1 MANGRIT
8 CGGQRSTYSLKQGG
22 VLLRPTVR
30 QLPEAVPPY
39 VPVLAD
45 RHSVGISPDRSF
57 GWVSG
62 GLPAPFKDDVYVV
75 EFAGNGEVAP
85 LAYIDRFGRAFSCL
99 EPTVAPPAR
108 TPDMTMVRFP
118 EPSSPFEEHGCFM
131 VEGEAG
137 DTRMVARYRK
147 VADRY
152 ELYDSWFDFCGHA
165 SGLAYADCMARV
177 YLACVF
183 RPALTGIP
191 VPDTGL
197 AAVDDLLAAPNLLLG
212 LRALMVLLDRIDR
225 DGALRPPALAECLGK
240 WLAQAGL
247 TEQASSQWLSADSD
261 ATGTGPLRLVRLSQ
275 TSNLFFLS
283 RKREGSPVDARTVW
297 AMESALNRYLLLKQK
312 LGEKASSAP
321 MAEVAHWDD
330 YLREHV
336 ALQAPH
342 ASRPLDEA
350 LPEPYGE
357 WEVRRS
363 HAHGLEMLQ
372 VPLRFE
378 AAFHVDVTQP
388 GVAAWMV
395 MAPDGQLMP
404 LESFDEEAG
413 EWVLLAREEREAMA
427 LAYSRH
433 LALALAA
440 ISFNATRV
448 IEQVT
453 VSVRPFTETSDMT
466 SPLTCQVTF
475 GRAQFVE
482 KRAYRAAAAGD
493 PADFLRQC
501 GERILGGIP
510 TEGPFAS
517 LIERPSY
524 SLRLET
530 PELVSVPVPKACQEA
545 LGASDTSQ
553 LRISYDAEMMQVA
566 EALASQLQGVSSAAQ
581 AVAVVRQRQWDTGSP
596 LVYKGCTRLMTA
608 LTAGN
613 LEPSDPHGV
622 RCAFLGESELAQ
634 ALEQARALA
643 PQDADG
649 AADLLIAAVKSEEA
663 HHRWRD
669 SAEVVY
675 RLFDSYT
682 ARVLYNREYADGRP
696 VELVPPTLLMALL
709 EVVNLLDES
718 FQRFDEAAG
727 FAERVV
733 QMAPTSPYAYCRCA
747 RAYVLSGGLDVA
759 ERMLKSALDCAF
771 VPEEIALAY
780 YQLGYV
786 EWKLGRPVAGLACYN
801 KSLEAAPL
809 YAVQV
814 STEVHSL
821 LSETGGKLVSRGQE
835 GSILAAA
842 GIPEAPVP
850 GRLAQ
855 LRAAAQ
861 AAVDANVF
869 TMARPL
875 LGLYL
880 HYFPDDELTDLLQ
893 SLGDPRI
900 DELLEA

>member
-1 MANGRIT
+1 MAEGRIT
-8 CGGQRSTYSLKQGG
+8 CGEHRSTYPLKQGG
-22 VLLRPTVR
+22 VLLRPMVR
-30 QLPEAVPPY
+30 QLPGAVPPY
-39 VPVLAD
+39 VPVSAD
-45 RHSVGISPDRSF
+45 VHSVRISADRSF

-62 GLPAPFKDDVYVV
+62 GLPSPFKDDVYVV
-75 EFAGNGEVAP
+75 EFAGEGEVAP
-85 LAYIDRFGRAFSCL
+85 LAYIDRFGRAFSCI

-118 EPSSPFEEHGCFM
+118 DSPSPFEEHGCFM
-131 VEGEAG
+131 VEREVG
-137 DTRMVARYRK
+137 DARMVARYRK

-152 ELYDSWFDFCGHA
+152 EIYDSWFDFGVCS
-165 SGLAYADCMARV
+165 SGLTYADCMARV

-197 AAVDDLLAAPNLLLG
+197 AAVDDLLAAPNLVQG
-212 LRALMVLLDRIDR
+212 LRAFMVLLDRIGR
-225 DGALRPPALAECLGK
+225 DGALRPPALAERLEK
-240 WLAQAGL
+240 WLAQAGF
-247 TEQASSQWLSADSD
+247 TERASYEWLNADND
-261 ATGTGPLRLVRLSQ
+261 ASGAGPLRLVRLAQ

-283 RKREGSPVDARTVW
+283 RRRENSPIDARTVW

-312 LGEKASSAP
+312 LGEKASSAS

-342 ASRPLDEA
+342 ASHPLDEGLE
-350 LPEPYGE
+350 LPFGE
-357 WEVRRS
+357 WEARRN
-363 HAHGLEMLQ
+363 HAHGMEMLR
-372 VPLRFE
+372 VPFRFE
-378 AAFHVDVTQP
+378 AAFHTDVAQP

-395 MAPDGQLMP
+395 MAPDAQLMP
-404 LESFDEEAG
+404 LESFDEETG
-413 EWVLLAREEREAMA
+413 EWVLLSREEREAMA
-427 LAYSRH
+427 LAYGRH

-440 ISFNATRV
+440 VSFNATRA
-448 IEQVT
+448 IERVT
-453 VSVRPFTETSDMT
+453 VSVRPFTEASDMT

-482 KRAYRAAAAGD
+482 KRAYRVAAAGD
-493 PADFLRQC
+493 PTEFLLQC
-501 GERILGGIP
+501 GERILNGVP

-524 SLRLET
+524 GLRLEA
-530 PELVSVPVPKACQEA
+530 PELASVPLPEGCQEA
-545 LGASDTSQ
+545 LGAANTSQ

-566 EALASQLQGVSSAAQ
+566 EALASQLQDVSSAAQ

-608 LTAGN
+608 LTAGD
-613 LEPSDPHGV
+613 LDPGDAHGV
-622 RCAFLGESELAQ
+622 RCAFLGESELAR

-649 AADLLIAAVKSEEA
+649 AADLLISAVRSEEG
-663 HHRWRD
+663 HHRWHD

-718 FQRFDEAAG
+718 FQRFEEAVS

-747 RAYVLSGGLDVA
+747 RAYALSGGFDAA
-759 ERMLKSALDCAF
+759 EQLLKKALDCAF

-786 EWKLGRPVAGLACYN
+786 EGKLGRPQVGLACYN
-801 KSLEAAPL
+801 KSLEAAPV
-809 YAVQV
+809 YAVHI
-814 STEVHSL
+814 SAEVHSL
-821 LSETGGKLVSRGQE
+821 LADADGKLVPRGQE
-835 GSILAAA
+835 GPILAAA
-842 GIPEAPVP
+842 DIPEAPAP